1 MRIPTTAL
9 SLARLYFYSAYG
21 AALMTDTH
29 RKTNHQM
36 IEEALKVY
44 QGKVL
49 HTSEMRRIV
58 LSLFPEFKHGSF
70 LPNDHS
76 DVGNKHPCSCSG
88 TSRRLFDRVARHTYK
103 VL

>member
-1 MRIPTTAL
+1 MANK
-9 SLARLYFYSAYG
+9 SK
-21 AALMTDTH
+21 
-29 RKTNHQM
+29 KTNHQM
-36 IEEALKVY
+36 LDEALKMY

-58 LSLFPEFKHGSF
+58 LSRFPEFKLGSF

-76 DVGNKHPCSCSG
+76 DIGNKHPCSCSG